1 MPVRTNLSDLQNS
14 KKEKREIRMKTRK
27 LLAVL
32 LTFALLFGCM
42 QGVAFAADGTGLQLS
57 ATQITMLEGGD
68 LALLEVL
75 DAKDASITWSSDDVK
90 VARVSPDGIVTSVG
104 IGTALITA
112 TAENGATASCYVD
125 VITGDKMITNDVFYR
140 DTDGNP
146 IQSQAGNIQK
156 FGDKYYWYGVEYGSG
171 TTYYESNGAQTGGSN
186 FKAVTCY
193 SSTDLVNWTNEGQAL
208 TYADLDARMV
218 WWVGRMGVMY
228 NAKNNNYVLISQFSG
243 MLNNGKWPKLIFATS
258 DSPTGPFKVVASQDS
273 LKPLGCFSDGTGDQT
288 VFVDDDGTPCL
299 IFCSDGVTVPPY
311 KQDENNTLRERD
323 IIYVGEFNEDYTQ
336 IEKITKVYE
345 GNEEY
350 GRSGGREAN
359 SMFTINGKYYLV
371 SSDLRGWNSSPSF
384 VMIGDSPTGPFTDM
398 NGKANSSLPM
408 EGGVST
414 FSHVSQVSNFVKVQ
428 GTEDTLILFLGDRW
442 SDMAGNGIGYN
453 SWCPVTIAKDGVTP
467 IFNDVSQFE
476 IDIEKGTWSVGENNN
491 YIHNPSFEC
500 DRVAGALGAIQSY
513 VHAPNGWEVETTA
526 GQVAQ
531 VNYGGN
537 RGTSAAEK
545 EFQLLTDGKAF
556 CSPIFGNY
564 SWYHGYTKHNEGTD
578 AYKTR
583 TKQTITNLEDGT
595 YTMYGWVR
603 SSGGQSTCEMYLKSG
618 DQEYKA
624 SLANKMDNWTQIV
637 LSDVQVTG
645 GQCEIGVYSD
655 AAADQWVMFDDLALT
670 KNVPVSVEANQIA
683 CKPGELFSVNVTT
696 SKYAQKPYLVSEA
709 GCGLVSTREAK
720 DNGDGTATWTL
731 TLSLGSKGNRTLSV
745 YVDGI
750 DTGLDVKV
758 AVGTTSVTVQPS
770 EEVALISAKAANSAK
785 VNKPFTATIQTSTAV
800 AKVRLFNENGMGLA
814 PTSCTYVDKDG
825 VRTWTYEVSVG
836 SVGTRTFTVK
846 VAGSDMVWA
855 DDVETLQVRV
865 TR

>member
-1 MPVRTNLSDLQNS
+1 
-14 KKEKREIRMKTRK
+14 MKTRK

-42 QGVAFAADGTGLQLS
+42 QGVVFAADGTSPLS
-57 ATQITMLEGGD
+57 LAQTEITMLEGGD
-68 LALLEVL
+68 VTQL
-75 DAKDASITWSSDDVK
+75 DLFGADAGDVTWASDDVK

-104 IGTALITA
+104 IGSALITA
-112 TAENGATASCYVD
+112 TAADGATASCYVD
-125 VITGDKMITNDVFYR
+125 VITGDDMITNDVFYR

-156 FGDKYYWYGVEYGSG
+156 FGDKYYWYGARYSSG
-171 TTYYESNGAQTGGSN
+171 KTYYETNGAQTGGSN
-186 FKAVTCY
+186 FEAVTCY
-193 SSTDLVNWTNEGQAL
+193 SSTDLVNWDYEGDAL
-208 TYADLDARMV
+208 TKAGLNASMV

-228 NAKNNNYVLISQFSG
+228 NEKNDNYVLISQFSG
-243 MLNNGKWPKLIFATS
+243 ALKNGKWPKLIFATS
-258 DSPTGPFKVVASQDS
+258 DSPTGPFTVVESQDS

-288 VFVDDDGTPCL
+288 VFVDDDGTPYL

-311 KQDENNTLRERD
+311 QQDPDNTLRERD

-384 VMIGDSPTGPFTDM
+384 VMIGDSPTGPFTDI

-453 SWCPVTIAKDGVTP
+453 AWCPITFAEDGITP

-476 IDIEKGTWSVGENNN
+476 IDLEKGTWSVGENNN

-513 VHAPNGWEVETTA
+513 VNTPNGWEVESTA

-531 VNYGGN
+531 INYGGN

-545 EFQLLTDGKAF
+545 EFQLLTDGKAY

-564 SWYHGYTKHNEGTD
+564 SWYHGYTKRNEGTD

-583 TKQTITNLEDGT
+583 TKQTITNLEDGS

-603 SSGGQSTCEMYLKSG
+603 SSGGQAACDMYLKSG

-624 SLANKMDNWTQIV
+624 SLANKMDDWTQVV
-637 LSDVQVTG
+637 LSDVQITG

-655 AAADQWVMFDDLALT
+655 AAADQWVMFDDLALI
-670 KNVPVSVEANQIA
+670 KNVPVSAEASKAA
-683 CKPGELFSVNVTT
+683 CKVNEPFSVNVTT
-696 SKYAQKPYLVSEA
+696 SKYAQKPYLVSES
-709 GCGLVSTREAK
+709 GSGLVSTREAV

-731 TLSLGSKGNRTLSV
+731 TLSLGSKGDRTLSV
-745 YVDGI
+745 YVDGM
-750 DTGLDVKV
+750 DTGLDVKI
-758 AVGTTSVTVQPS
+758 AVGTTSVSVEPDN
-770 EEVALISAKAANSAK
+770 EVKLISAKADKTAK
-785 VNKPFTATIQTSTAV
+785 VNEPFTATIQTSTSV
-800 AKVRLFNENGMGLA
+800 AKVRLFNESGMGLA

-825 VRTWTYEVSVG
+825 VRTWTYTL
-836 SVGTRTFTVK
+836 SVGTPGIRSFNVK
-846 VAGSDMVWA
+846 VAGSDMQWA
-855 DDVETLQVRV
+855 EDTEALQVRI

>member
-1 MPVRTNLSDLQNS
+1 
-14 KKEKREIRMKTRK
+14 MKTRK

-42 QGVAFAADGTGLQLS
+42 QGVVSAADAQASLQLS

-68 LALLEVL
+68 LAQLEAL
-75 DAKDASITWSSDDVK
+75 DAQGSDITWSSDDVK

-112 TAENGATASCYVD
+112 TAENGASASCYVD
-125 VITGDKMITNDVFYR
+125 VITGDDMITNDVFYR

-156 FGDKYYWYGVEYGSG
+156 FGDKYYWYGARYGSG
-171 TTYYESNGAQTGGSN
+171 TTYYETNGAKTGGSN
-186 FKAVTCY
+186 FQAVTCY
-193 SSTDLVNWTNEGQAL
+193 SSTDLVNWDYEGDVM
-208 TYADLDARMV
+208 TSKDLNARMT

-228 NAKNNNYVLISQFSG
+228 NAKNDNYVLATQFSG
-243 MLNNGKWPKLIFATS
+243 MLNSGEQPDNGVLYAVS
-258 DSPTGPFKVVASQDS
+258 DSPTGPFKYASCDAD
-273 LKPLGCFSDGTGDQT
+273 LRELGCFSKGSGDQT
-288 VFVDDDGTPCL
+288 IFVDDDGTPYL
-299 IFCSDGVTVPPY
+299 IFCSNGVTVPPY
-311 KQDENNTLRERD
+311 QQDPDNTLRERD
-323 IIYVGEFNEDYTQ
+323 IIYVGEFNEDYTHL
-336 IEKITKVYE
+336 EKITKVYE

-398 NGKANSSLPM
+398 NGKPNSSLPM

-453 SWCPVTIAKDGVTP
+453 AWCPVTFAEDGVTP

-476 IDIEKGTWSVGENNN
+476 IDMEKGTWSVGENNN

-513 VHAPNGWEVETTA
+513 VNTPNGWEVENIA

-531 VNYGGN
+531 INYGGN

-545 EFQLLTDGKAF
+545 EFQLLIDGKAY

-564 SWYHGYTKHNEGTD
+564 SWYHGYTKRNEGTD
-578 AYKTR
+578 AYKTK
-583 TKQTITNLEDGT
+583 TKQTITNLEDGS

-603 SSGGQSTCEMYLKSG
+603 SSGGQSTCDMYLKSG

-624 SLANKMDNWTQIV
+624 SLANKMDDWTQIV

-655 AAADQWVMFDDLALT
+655 AAADQWVMFDDLALI
-670 KNVPVSVEANQIA
+670 KNAPLSVESNQTA
-683 CKPGELFSVNVTT
+683 CKVGETISIDVTT
-696 SKYAQKPYLVSEA
+696 SKYVQKPYLVSEA
-709 GCGLVSTREAK
+709 GSGLVSTREVK

-731 TLSLGSKGNRTLSV
+731 TLALGTKGDRTLSV

-750 DTGLDVKV
+750 DTGLDVKI
-758 AVGTTSVTVQPS
+758 AVGTTSVSVDPNN
-770 EEVALISAKAANSAK
+770 EVKLISAKADKTAK
-785 VNKPFTATIQTSTAV
+785 VNEPFTATIQTSTSV
-800 AKVRLFNENGMGLA
+800 AKVRLFNESGMGLA

-825 VRTWTYEVSVG
+825 VRTWTYTL
-836 SVGTRTFTVK
+836 SVGTPGIRTFNVK
-846 VAGSDMVWA
+846 VAGSDLEWA
-855 DDVETLQVRV
+855 QDTEALQVRI